1 MVSEAFAP
9 TDAAHAKA
17 GLDAD
22 SGKVGK
28 KNEKRKKFRELWI
41 PWRWSSLSNQ
51 KCLPGVC
58 GHGCIG
64 RIIGVKA
71 LYIFAGEGQ
80 MKPMDF
86 FLSSAVFSLEDARA
100 GVDSGA

>member
-28 KNEKRKKFRELWI
+28 KQQWNKFRELWI

-51 KCLPGVC
+51 KCLPGDC
-58 GHGCIG
+58 CHGCIG
-64 RIIGVKA
+64 RTIGVKA

-80 MKPMDF
+80 MKPMDL